1 MTLDNTITRRSI
13 VDTST
18 PDKNQTYVALTTG
31 ANVLI
36 AGVAGKQIQV
46 TGIILSTGTAGVYV
60 LNSGADPIVTFN
72 MSANIPV
79 LDHINGEDGVLF
91 SGTAGANLNMTVAG
105 AASNAGVY
113 LQYKYR

>member
-1 MTLDNTITRRSI
+1 MTLDSTITRRSI
-13 VDTST
+13 VNTST

-31 ANVLI
+31 ANILI
-36 AGVAGKQIQV
+36 AGVAGKQIQI
-46 TGIILSTGTAGVYV
+46 TGIVLSTGTAGVYV

-79 LDHINGEDGVLF
+79 VEHANGEDGVLF
-91 SGTAGANLNMTVAG
+91 SGTAGANLNTAVAG
-105 AASNAGVY
+105 AAANAGIY